1 MSLIIGIA
9 GDSGAGKTSLLSF
22 FRNLWKDKL
31 LIIEGDAYHLWER
44 NDPNWNEY
52 TPLNPKANNL
62 SKAANDLN
70 RLKSGMSSRL
80 RDYNHDTGKFDEDH
94 AIDPHDYIIH
104 AGLHALAT
112 QEMRELE
119 DIKIFLNT
127 DEDLRLFWKYKRD
140 INERGY
146 TKERVAESLKR
157 RIADSKKYIKPQ
169 LLYADIV
176 INIYDDNL
184 IFDDFN
190 YQPKLTMSIQI
201 NKNCK
206 YVKEILH
213 ILKNINFKV
222 TEDEKFICA
231 QYSEQFEHFQSI
243 NI

>member
-1 MSLIIGIA
+1 MSVIIGIA

-22 FRNLWKDKL
+22 FKNLWGEKL
-31 LIIEGDAYHLWER
+31 LLIEGDAYHLWER
-44 NDPNWNEY
+44 NDPNWEKY

-70 RLKSGMSSRL
+70 RLKNGMSSRL

-94 AIDPHDYIIH
+94 AIDPHDYVIH

-112 QEMRELE
+112 RELRELE

-146 TKERVAESLKR
+146 TKEKVAESLKK

-169 LLYADIV
+169 LLYADVV

-184 IFDDFN
+184 DFDDLN
-190 YQPKLTMSIQI
+190 YVPQVNMSILI
-201 NKNCK
+201 NKDCK
-206 YVKEILH
+206 YVNEIMH
-213 ILKNINFKV
+213 ILKNTNFKV
-222 TEDEKFICA
+222 TEDEKFIRAIYNECF
-231 QYSEQFEHFQSI
+231 EQFKSI